1 MWVLV
6 IFASSR
12 NKLYEILKK
21 QKKILLEIILIDGNK
36 QILKILINIVTFSER
51 IVKSTKVYIYMNNEI
66 FFNILLSLVICGTEW
81 VMKYSSYRSRVW
93 TLKQKHNGGK
103 TNQLISYQIDPKI
116 VDSKS
121 S

>member
-66 FFNILLSLVICGTEW
+66 FFNILLSVA
-81 VMKYSSYRSRVW
+81 
-93 TLKQKHNGGK
+93 QNGSW
-103 TNQLISYQIDPKI
+103 NIHHIDH
-116 VDSKS
+116 VYEH
-121 S
+121 